1 MTGQCPSRPKLALP
15 DRRSSHCS
23 IRSHIKYFVYQ
34 ILRAMKYVHS
44 ANVLHRDLKPQN
56 ILVNAN
62 CELVVCDFGLAR
74 PKGDD
79 AEGDASTELTQYV
92 VTRWYRAP
100 ELLTGADSYDEA
112 IDMWSIG
119 CILAEILGRRPL
131 FPGRNYLHQ
140 LQVIID
146 ILGTPDD
153 SDLWFIRRQSAL
165 KAVRGMGSRSP
176 MSFHKLFPHANPQA
190 IDLLQRMLAFD
201 PAKRISVEEAL
212 AHPYLADYHYPEDEP
227 TCQNKA
233 VFDFEEKPHLTK
245 QELQSLML
253 AEAAHFNGTRTRP
266 VSTRLAGAGAA
277 TGGVEAPPPQA
288 AAAAAAAA
296 APREAAAGVPQ
307 SKAVAPAMAAAAAA
321 LAGDS
326 GPVAPPG
333 VSKAPSAAAS
343 KPPVAAAAPAA
354 SSSSGDSG
362 IAAQLRSLLSAEFK
376 SFKSDMKQE
385 IAASNSGI
393 EQRLAAMEAR
403 IAKLE
408 SGK

>member
-1 MTGQCPSRPKLALP
+1 MHAAGAIPAPPVPS
-15 DRRSSHCS
+15 H
-23 IRSHIKYFVYQ
+23 SHIKYFVYQ

-74 PKGDD
+74 PKGSEV
-79 AEGDASTELTQYV
+79 EGEAATELTQYV

-165 KAVRGMGSRSP
+165 KAVRGMGSRTP

-212 AHPYLADYHYPEDEP
+212 AHPYLADYHYPDDEP

-233 VFDFEEKPHLTK
+233 VFDFEEKPHLSK

-253 AEAAHFNGTRTRP
+253 AEAGHFNGTRTRP
-266 VSTRLAGAGAA
+266 VSTRLVGAGAA
-277 TGGVEAPPPQA
+277 TGGVEPTPQPA
-288 AAAAAAAA
+288 VAA
-296 APREAAAGVPQ
+296 APKEPAAGVPH
-307 SKAVAPAMAAAAAA
+307 SKSVAPAMAAAAAA
-321 LAGDS
+321 LAGDDA
-326 GPVAPPG
+326 PVPPPG
-333 VSKAPSAAAS
+333 VSKAPPGAGAV
-343 KPPVAAAAPAA
+343 KAAAPASA
-354 SSSSGDSG
+354 PAAAADSG
-362 IAAQLRSLLSAEFK
+362 IASQLRSLLSAEFK
-376 SFKSDMKQE
+376 SFKADLKGDM
-385 IAASNSGI
+385 AAANSGI
-393 EQRLAAMEAR
+393 ETRLAAMEAR
-403 IAKLE
+403 ISKLE
-408 SGK
+408 GGK

>member
-1 MTGQCPSRPKLALP
+1 MQTGASKPHSPTC
-15 DRRSSHCS
+15 
-23 IRSHIKYFVYQ
+23 SHIKYFVYQ

-79 AEGDASTELTQYV
+79 AEGDATTELTQYV

-165 KAVRGMGSRSP
+165 KAVRGMGSRTP

-201 PAKRISVEEAL
+201 PAKRITVEEAL
-212 AHPYLADYHYPEDEP
+212 AHPYLADYHYPDDEP
-227 TCQNKA
+227 TCTNKA
-233 VFDFEEKPHLTK
+233 VFDFEEKPHLSK

-266 VSTRLAGAGAA
+266 VSTRLVGAGAA
-277 TGGVEAPPPQA
+277 TGGVEPAGV
-288 AAAAAAAA
+288 AAAAA
-296 APREAAAGVPQ
+296 APKEPKEPAAGVPQ

-321 LAGDS
+321 LAGDDA
-326 GPVAPPG
+326 PVPPPG
-333 VSKAPSAAAS
+333 VSKAP
-343 KPPVAAAAPAA
+343 PAAAAPAPA
-354 SSSSGDSG
+354 GAADSG

-376 SFKSDMKQE
+376 SFKTELKGDISS
-385 IAASNSGI
+385 ANSGI
-393 EQRLAAMEAR
+393 EARLSAMEAR

-408 SGK
+408 GK